1 MFVATLCLKREV
13 NHAMLI
19 AALFCSFLLFDL
31 NLLVKNLKIIVLISL
46 VYLVAL
52 ASTFYSANRHEAFSI
67 LERQMS
73 LIIIPVVLG
82 CSLKLTRGKVKL
94 VLWTFTCSI
103 FFVCIYLL
111 EIFYKEYL
119 KSRDTMNFQEF
130 LNLQIHH
137 QFSSALNMHA
147 TYLSMY
153 VCFALVTAVF
163 FLFHE
168 KKYLNLLMVP
178 IIPVFIV
185 CLTILSSRIIII
197 PLVIILVVIMPF
209 FLRRLSLLLYLILLV
224 LTVSISF
231 TYVSNFK
238 AFKERFKTDTLRE
251 LNIKQDTN
259 STFSFRSA
267 QTNDATRAERWRCA
281 VELIKERPL
290 VGYGTGEEKAKLNEK
305 YVKYG
310 LTNSVL
316 NNFDSHNQYLAF
328 MIKSGIVGLTA
339 YLILLLTGFFVAIKN
354 RNYFHICFLVI
365 IFITS
370 LTENILESNKGILFF
385 AFFNTFLILAD
396 RGAVQIRNIIKEN
409 AAMND

>member
-13 NHAMLI
+13 NQGMLI
-19 AALFCSFLLFDL
+19 AALFCSFLLFDVS
-31 NLLVKNLKIIVLISL
+31 LLVKNLKIIVLISL

-52 ASTFYSANRHEAFSI
+52 VSTLYSANRHESYAI

-73 LIIIPVVLG
+73 LMIIPVVLG
-82 CSLKLTRGKVKL
+82 CSLTLSRGKVKA

-103 FFVCIYLL
+103 LFVCIYLL

-119 KSRDTMNFQEF
+119 KSRGTMNFQEF

-153 VCFALVTAVF
+153 VCFALVIAVF

-168 KKYLNLLMVP
+168 KKYLNFLMVP
-178 IIPVFIV
+178 IIPIFIV
-185 CLTILSSRIIII
+185 CLIILSSRIIII
-197 PLVIILVVIMPF
+197 PLVIILLLIMPF
-209 FLRRLSLLLYLILLV
+209 FLRRLSLLLYSILLV
-224 LTVSISF
+224 LTVSVSF

-267 QTNDATRAERWRCA
+267 QTNDATRAERWKCA
-281 VELIKERPL
+281 VELIKEKPL

-316 NNFDSHNQYLAF
+316 NNFDAHNQYLAF
-328 MIKSGIVGLTA
+328 MIKSGVIGLMA
-339 YLILLLTGFFVAIKN
+339 YLTLLFTGFIMAVRN
-354 RNYFHICFLVI
+354 RNYFHICFLI
-365 IFITS
+365 IILITS

-385 AFFNTFLILAD
+385 AFFNTFLILAG
-396 RGAVQIRNIIKEN
+396 RGAVQIRSTTKKN
-409 AAMND
+409 ASDE